1 MSDQILLSHGS
12 GGEMSHELIKNLF
25 LRHFDNQILSNLSDS
40 SVLGVCPGDLVFTT
54 DSYVVDP
61 LFFPG
66 GDIGKLAVCGTVNDL
81 AVSGANPVYLSAGF
95 IIEEGLEM
103 EVLEKIVK
111 SMADEAHNAGVQIV
125 TGDTKVVGK
134 GKADQLFINTS
145 GVGFLN
151 PRSYNISSGNEIKK
165 GDKIII
171 NGYTGD
177 HGIAVLAEREHLN
190 IASQKIQS
198 DCASLNKLISK
209 IVRNIYGIRFMRD
222 LTRGGLATV
231 LCEISEARYY
241 GIEIEEN
248 SIPVR
253 EEVRGICE
261 MLGMEP
267 IYIANEGKFITIVD
281 PDESDELLSLM
292 HTEKLGQHAAIIGEV
307 VDEHPGR
314 VIMKTE
320 IGGTRIID
328 MLTGEQL
335 PRIC

>member
-1 MSDQILLSHGS
+1 
-12 GGEMSHELIKNLF
+12 MSHELIKNLF
-25 LRHFDNQILSNLSDS
+25 LRHFDNQILSGLSDS
-40 SVLGVCPGDLVFTT
+40 AILGVCPGELVFTT

-81 AVSGANPVYLSAGF
+81 AVSGADPVYLSAGF
-95 IIEEGLEM
+95 IIEEGMEM
-103 EVLEKIVK
+103 ETLEKIVK

-125 TGDTKVVGK
+125 TGDTKVVNR
-134 GKADQLFINTS
+134 GKADQLFVNTS

-151 PRSYNISSGNEIKK
+151 PRSYNLSTGEEIKA
-165 GDKIII
+165 GDKVII

-177 HGIAVLAEREHLN
+177 HGIAVLAAREDLN
-190 IASQKIQS
+190 IASQIES

-209 IVRNIYGIRFMRD
+209 ITRNINGVRFMRD

-231 LCEISEARYY
+231 LCEVSKDRYY
-241 GIEIEEN
+241 GIEINE
-248 SIPVR
+248 STIPVR

-281 PDESDELLSLM
+281 CDEAEDLLSLM
-292 HTEKLGQHAAIIGEV
+292 HSEKLGQHAAIIGEV
-307 VDEHPGR
+307 VDQHPGR
-314 VIMKTE
+314 VVMNTE

-328 MLTGEQL
+328 MLAGEQL

>member
-1 MSDQILLSHGS
+1 MSEQILLSHGS

-25 LRHFDNQILSNLSDS
+25 VRYFDNQILSGLSDS

-81 AVSGANPVYLSAGF
+81 AVSGADPVYLSAGF
-95 IIEEGLEM
+95 IIEEGMEM
-103 EVLEKIVK
+103 EALERIVK

-125 TGDTKVVGK
+125 TGDTKVVNK
-134 GKADQLFINTS
+134 GKVDQLFINTS

-151 PRSYNISSGNEIKK
+151 PRSYDVGSGNEITT
-165 GDKIII
+165 GDKVII

-177 HGIAVLAEREHLN
+177 HGIAVLAAREQLN
-190 IASQKIQS
+190 ITSNIQS

-209 IVRNIYGIRFMRD
+209 IVRNIEGVRFMRD

-231 LCEISEARYY
+231 LCEISKDRYY
-241 GIEIEEN
+241 GIEINEN
-248 SIPVR
+248 SIPVL
-253 EEVRGICE
+253 EEVRGVCE
-261 MLGMEP
+261 MLGLEP
-267 IYIANEGKFITIVD
+267 MYIANEGKFITIVD
-281 PDESDELLSLM
+281 RDEADELITLM
-292 HTEKLGQHAAIIGEV
+292 HSEKLGQHAAIIGEI

-314 VIMKTE
+314 VIMNTE

>member
-1 MSDQILLSHGS
+1 
-12 GGEMSHELIKNLF
+12 
-25 LRHFDNQILSNLSDS
+25 
-40 SVLGVCPGDLVFTT
+40 
-54 DSYVVDP
+54 
-61 LFFPG
+61 
-66 GDIGKLAVCGTVNDL
+66 
-81 AVSGANPVYLSAGF
+81 
-95 IIEEGLEM
+95 
-103 EVLEKIVK
+103 
-111 SMADEAHNAGVQIV
+111 
-125 TGDTKVVGK
+125 K

-151 PRSYNISSGNEIKK
+151 PRSYNISSGNEIKT

-177 HGIAVLAEREHLN
+177 HGIAVLSEREHLN
-190 IASQKIQS
+190 IDSRKIQS

-209 IVRNIYGIRFMRD
+209 IVRNIEGIRFMRD

-231 LCEISEARYY
+231 LCEISEDQYY
-241 GIEIEEN
+241 GIEIDE
-248 SIPVR
+248 SAVPVR
-253 EEVRGICE
+253 EEVKGVCE

-267 IYIANEGKFITIVD
+267 IYIANEGKFVTIVD
-281 PDESDELLSLM
+281 GDEAGKLVSLM
-292 HTEKLGQHAAIIGEV
+292 HSEKLGQHAAIIGEV

-314 VIMKTE
+314 VVMNTE

>member
-1 MSDQILLSHGS
+1 MSEQILLSHGS
-12 GGEMSHELIKNLF
+12 GGEMSHQLIRDLF
-25 LRHFDNQILSNLSDS
+25 VRYFDNELLSGLSDS

-66 GDIGKLAVCGTVNDL
+66 GNIGKLAVCGTVNDL
-81 AVSGANPVYLSAGF
+81 AVSGADPVYLSAGF
-95 IIEEGLEM
+95 IIEEGMEM
-103 EVLEKIVK
+103 ETLEKIVK

-125 TGDTKVVGK
+125 TGDTKVVNK

-145 GVGFLN
+145 GVGFLRRGSFDIN
-151 PRSYNISSGNEIKK
+151 SGNEIKA

-177 HGIAVLAEREHLN
+177 HGIAVLAARENLN
-190 IASQKIQS
+190 IHSQIQS

-209 IVRNIYGIRFMRD
+209 IIRNIDGIHFMRD

-231 LCEISEARYY
+231 LCEISEDKFY

-248 SIPVR
+248 HIPVR
-253 EEVRGICE
+253 EEVRGVCE

-267 IYIANEGKFITIVD
+267 IYIANEGKFISVVD
-281 PDESDELLSLM
+281 PEEADKLLSLM
-292 HTEKLGQHAAIIGEV
+292 HSEKLGQHAAIIGEV
-307 VDEHPGR
+307 VEEHPGR
-314 VIMKTE
+314 VIMNTE
-320 IGGTRIID
+320 IGGSRIID

>member
-1 MSDQILLSHGS
+1 MSEKILLSHGS
-12 GGEMSHELIKNLF
+12 GGEMSHKLIKHLF
-25 LRHFDNQILSNLSDS
+25 VRYFDNQILAGLSDS
-40 SVLGVCPGDLVFTT
+40 AVLGVCPGEPVFTT

-81 AVSGANPVYLSAGF
+81 AVAGANPVYLSAGF
-95 IIEEGLEM
+95 IIEEGMEM
-103 EVLEKIVK
+103 ETLEKIVK
-111 SMADEAHNAGVQIV
+111 SMADEAHNSGVQIV
-125 TGDTKVVGK
+125 TGDTKVVNK

-151 PRSYNISSGNEIKK
+151 PRSYGVSSGNEIKA

-177 HGIAVLAEREHLN
+177 HGIAVLAAREQLN
-190 IASQKIQS
+190 IASKIES

-209 IVRNIYGIRFMRD
+209 ITKNIEGVRFMRD

-231 LCEISEARYY
+231 LCEISEDRYY
-241 GIEIEEN
+241 GIEVDE
-248 SIPVR
+248 SSVPVR
-253 EEVRGICE
+253 EEVKGVCE

-267 IYIANEGKFITIVD
+267 IFIANEGKFVTIVD
-281 PDESDELLSLM
+281 GDEAEKLLSMM
-292 HTEKLGQHAAIIGEV
+292 HSEKLGQHASIIGEV

-314 VIMKTE
+314 VVMNTE

-328 MLTGEQL
+328 MLAGEQL